1 MLLLQINRRILRLQD
16 EREKASK
23 TAPPPTDETRSADEA
38 PETGATAAVEAVG
51 DAAETPSQEQGG
63 PAAAQAPVAAKGRK
77 LPDLELLQS
86 ELDRLCAERQQLAQQ
101 LQMEEERRGLVTAW
115 TGETLRLIAP
125 QTEADLAASVAGAQP
140 LHPLNPTWRSS
151 SLAAPEEPAP
161 RSHAEA
167 MRVLREQLAVML
179 PPAAVQLQQKAQ
191 EAGIL
196 AVEDVLIVLDAF
208 RWMSWCHLGL
218 FLLRFPPPTTLL
230 RRFVTSRPAKL
241 CDDKILRHLQ
251 GVLAKASLW
260 KGKARKTSASTRKVD
275 DAKLRAMVLE
285 ANNLPFSSRLKT
297 HYQEAL
303 WRFDNKQPVPGG
315 GTGPAALL
323 CDHIR
328 QIDRAACDSSD
339 DDVDTDDAVARIE
352 KRPAYVLP
360 YPDDADSKLAAQPK
374 VAWPIFGPHGS
385 SAQTSSSSNAAAT
398 HFLQQQS
405 QPAAGAP
412 TAQA

>member
-1 MLLLQINRRILRLQD
+1 MRLQD
-16 EREKASK
+16 EREKATK
-23 TAPPPTDETRSADEA
+23 TATVLPTDETRSAEEA
-38 PETGATAAVEAVG
+38 HETGAAAASEAVG
-51 DAAETPSQEQGG
+51 EAAETPSQEQSG
-63 PAAAQAPVAAKGRK
+63 PAASHAPVATKGRK

-101 LQMEEERRGLVTAW
+101 LQLEEERRGLVTAW

-125 QTEADLAASVAGAQP
+125 QTEADLAASIAGAQP

-151 SLAAPEEPAP
+151 SLATPEVPPP

-167 MRVLREQLAVML
+167 MQVLREQLAVML
-179 PPAAVQLQQKAQ
+179 PPAAAQLQQKAL
-191 EAGIL
+191 ESGIL

-230 RRFVTSRPAKL
+230 RRFVASRPAKL

-315 GTGPAALL
+315 GGGPAAFL

-328 QIDRAACDSSD
+328 QLDRAACDSSD
-339 DDVDTDDAVARIE
+339 DDNDADDVTARVE
-352 KRPAYVLP
+352 RRPAYVLP
-360 YPDDADSKLAAQPK
+360 YPDDADSKLASQPK

-385 SAQTSSSSNAAAT
+385 SVQTSSSSNAAAT

-405 QPAAGAP
+405 QPAAGIA
-412 TAQA
+412 TVQA